1 MSEISKTTEVTDLKN
16 EDAVRLFDQYSD
28 DLFRFAVSYVGSKH
42 DAEDI
47 VQEVFL
53 KILGKHIPIIKSTE
67 KTYLMTITANM
78 CKDHLRSSVRKTNVD
93 LESAEPELQY
103 FDGFT
108 ERNKAVFDEL
118 MRLEDRYRVPIY
130 LHYYA
135 GYSYKEIAKILQI
148 SESATS
154 MRISRGKEI
163 IRFKL
168 EE

>member
-1 MSEISKTTEVTDLKN
+1 MKN
-16 EDAVRLFDQYSD
+16 EDAIRLFDLYSD

-47 VQEVFL
+47 VQDVFL
-53 KILGKHIPIIKSTE
+53 KLLEKHIPIMRSSE

-78 CKDHLRSSVRKTNVD
+78 CKDHLRSSARRTNVD

-118 MRLEDRYRVPIY
+118 MRLEGQFRIPIY
-130 LHYYA
+130 LHYCA

-148 SESATS
+148 SESATA
-154 MRISRGKEI
+154 MRINRGKEI